1 MGNCSSVPPDY
12 EIVVKTGDVKGAG
25 TDANVYCAL
34 IDEEGN
40 RTKDFHLDC
49 RWKDDFEKGN
59 IDKFKLCNG
68 SALGP
73 LKKIE
78 IWRDETGLGD
88 DWFVEWIK
96 VKLFNSND
104 SDEMDVFPC
113 NRWVKADRKLILTK
127 YDCMLPQFDDHPE
140 QRKLE
145 LEEKRKLYVLK
156 QKAPGC
162 PKQVLEQIYPSKL
175 M

>member
-1 MGNCSSVPPDY
+1 MGNCSNVPADF
-12 EIVVKTGDVKGAG
+12 EVVVKTGDVKGAG

-34 IDEEGN
+34 VDEEGN
-40 RTKDFHLDC
+40 RTKDYHLDC

-68 SALGP
+68 STLGP

-88 DWFVEWIK
+88 DWYVEWIK
-96 VKLFNSND
+96 VKRLAD
-104 SDEMDVFPC
+104 LADELDVFPC

-145 LEEKRKLYVLK
+145 LEEKRKLYVLIR
-156 QKAPGC
+156 KAPGC
-162 PKQVLEQIYPSKL
+162 PKQVQINTL
-175 M
+175 HLNEVM